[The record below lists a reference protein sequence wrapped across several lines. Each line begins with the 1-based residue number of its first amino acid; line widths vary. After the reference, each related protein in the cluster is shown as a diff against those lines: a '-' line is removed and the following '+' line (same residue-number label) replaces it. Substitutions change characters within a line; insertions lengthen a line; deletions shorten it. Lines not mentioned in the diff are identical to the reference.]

1 MKTYLIKNI
10 LVPTAAV
17 FLLGSCSDF
26 LDQPSRVDLPSSAF
40 WEDVRDAEYALNGAV
55 ADIRYIFDRDYYL
68 DAMGE
73 YVNVS
78 GCVLQ
83 GAADEE
89 DPSTALRNGAA
100 YDGFYEL
107 YPTGTGG
114 KFSNMYRYCYGG
126 VNRCNYVIDGIQ
138 TMIANGGQSEAD
150 VKTLNEFIGEAKLFR
165 ALLYLR
171 LISMFGDV
179 PYIDERIWNKEDVER
194 LYRTPIAEIKEYM
207 ITDLTDAYNA
217 LPPKA
222 SKWGRMAQ
230 PAALAL
236 RGKVQLYWASW
247 NKFGWPE
254 LDTFT
259 PDAEEAQKAYE
270 AAAADFRAVID
281 DYGLALF
288 RNGEP
293 GECDE
298 LGKAEKLPNYYYLF
312 TPLANGDSEF
322 IIYFNHGGTG
332 TSQGEHLMTDFG
344 GRSTEFAQGWL
355 NPRFAIADR
364 YQSLTTGDFCEPLL
378 PMPASDSEAR
388 TAPNSALNPASY
400 ANRDYRMK
408 ASILWDY
415 EMIMG
420 LMDKKETGWV
430 PFIYKTSGVDNFEI
444 DGELY
449 RTYETDRCWTG
460 YVFRKFVRNYAGQG
474 RDEGDYN
481 WPVIRLADVYLMY
494 AEAVNFANL
503 EVEKPYAI
511 EMVNR
516 VRHRGNLPALTADK
530 TATQDAFFAAIDQER
545 IVELLAE
552 GQRSYDLRRW
562 RKLEDVFCGP
572 GDPDGYVIRDTWGN
586 PISGFSTNGT
596 IFQNNVQ
603 LAYEQCYIF
612 KIPES
617 ERNRNPNL
625 TQNKPFR

>member
-1 MKTYLIKNI
+1 MKRHFMKL
-10 LVPTAAV
+10 LLSVAV
-17 FLLGSCSDF
+17 ITLWGSCSDF
-26 LDQPSRVDLPSSAF
+26 LNQPSRVDLPSSAF
-40 WEDVRDAEYALNGAV
+40 WKDVKDAEYALNGAV
-55 ADIRYIFDRDYYL
+55 SDIRYMFNRDYYL

-78 GCVLQ
+78 GCLMERT
-83 GAADEE
+83 ANET
-89 DPSTALRNGAA
+89 DPSTALRKGAA

-107 YPTGTGG
+107 YPSGSGG

-150 VKTLNEFIGEAKLFR
+150 VKTLNEYIGEAKLFR

-194 LYRTPIAEIKEYM
+194 LYRTPIAEIKNHM
-207 ITDLTDAYNA
+207 ITDLTDAYKA

-222 SKWGRMAQ
+222 SKSGRMSQ

-259 PDAEEAQKAYE
+259 PNAEEAQKAYE

-281 DYGLALF
+281 NYGLALF

-312 TPLANGDSEF
+312 TPLANGDPEF
-322 IIYFNHGGTG
+322 LIYFNHGGVG
-332 TSQGEHLMTDFG
+332 SSQSEELMMDFG
-344 GRSTEFAQGWL
+344 GRSIESSAGWL
-355 NPRFAIADR
+355 NPRFALADR
-364 YQSLTTGDFCEPLL
+364 YQSLTTGDFCEPLVT
-378 PMPASDSEAR
+378 MPASNPDAR
-388 TAPNSALNPASY
+388 TAPNSALNPESY

-408 ASILWDY
+408 ASMLWDY

-420 LMDKKETGWV
+420 LQNKKETGWV

-474 RDEGDYN
+474 RSEGDYN

-503 EVEKPYAI
+503 EDEKPYAI

-530 TATQDAFFAAIDQER
+530 TATQDAFFDAIDQER

-552 GQRSYDLRRW
+552 GHRSFDLRRW
-562 RKLEDVFCGP
+562 RKIEDAFCGP

-596 IFQNNVQ
+596 IFQNNVN

-612 KIPES
+612 AIPES